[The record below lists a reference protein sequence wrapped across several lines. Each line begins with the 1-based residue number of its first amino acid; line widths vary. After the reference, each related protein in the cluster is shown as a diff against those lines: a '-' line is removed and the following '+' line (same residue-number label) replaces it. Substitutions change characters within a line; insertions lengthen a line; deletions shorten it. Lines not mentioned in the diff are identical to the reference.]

1 MSTETYVPKLGI
13 QRVARDGG
21 MRLDKA
27 GCKLQSLRVL
37 AEDAMHTVGFAEE
50 AGEAGLKPC
59 TTFEQPGKWRGMAR
73 PDNVFGG
80 RAKALHYGGKEGK
93 GRAKALHYIC
103 AVGLLFSPCAFGQ
116 TTGGKAAGDDEIAR
130 IVGHSFMDNG
140 AMEFLETLTDTIGG
154 RITGSPESRAT
165 AELLVKTL
173 KDAGFENAHSEEYK
187 LISTWKH
194 GATSGE
200 IIAPIYRQLV
210 VGSYGWVPGT
220 PGPIEAA
227 VSDLGNAQEE
237 RGTSSLTRF
246 KGTAVI
252 VDLRSNGLSTAY
264 VGIREVLAGQLAK
277 AGAAAMF
284 IVSDKPDRMVYT
296 SAFGFYPRAPLP
308 VISIASEDAALLR
321 RLLAQ
326 GPVKIR
332 LNAENSFGNGP
343 GTERNVVADL
353 PGADTREKVLLCAHF
368 DAWDPAQG
376 ANDNG
381 AGVAVILQAA
391 RIFKAL
397 GIRPKHSIRFVFFSG
412 EEQLSNG
419 SRAYIEQHQAEL
431 DDTRA
436 VFNVDC
442 GAHPPLGF
450 KIHGRSDLENA
461 SRALLKPLAALGADR
476 VSLDADF
483 DSDQETFIVAGMP
496 IYSLMVEP
504 QDYDARHHT
513 IIDTFERVDPMMVR
527 LQTAVMA
534 VAAYSFANAEQRPGP
549 RIGPAQVQELLK
561 RTGLEPL
568 YKLEYADDNQ

>member
-1 MSTETYVPKLGI
+1 
-13 QRVARDGG
+13 
-21 MRLDKA
+21 MRYFIRTFWLLSFA
-27 GCKLQSLRVL
+27 AASLSAQSS
-37 AEDAMHTVGFAEE
+37 APASSA
-50 AGEAGLKPC
+50 P
-59 TTFEQPGKWRGMAR
+59 
-73 PDNVFGG
+73 
-80 RAKALHYGGKEGK
+80 
-93 GRAKALHYIC
+93 
-103 AVGLLFSPCAFGQ
+103 
-116 TTGGKAAGDDEIAR
+116 DDEIAR

-187 LISTWKH
+187 LTSTWRH
-194 GATSGE
+194 GAITGE
-200 IIAPIYRQLV
+200 VISPIHRTLV

-220 PGPIEAA
+220 PGPIEVA
-227 VSDLGNAQEE
+227 VSDFGNAQEE
-237 RGTSSLTRF
+237 RAASSLERF
-246 KGTAVI
+246 KGAAVI

-264 VGIREVLAGQLAK
+264 VGIREVLAAQLAR

-296 SAFGFYPRAPLP
+296 SAFGFYPHAPLP

-321 RLLAQ
+321 RLLAH

-332 LNAENSFGNGP
+332 LNAENSFGSGP
-343 GTERNVVADL
+343 GTERNVAADL
-353 PGADTREKVLLCAHF
+353 PGVDAREKVLLCAHF

-391 RIFKAL
+391 RIFKSL
-397 GIRPKHSIRFVFFSG
+397 GIRPKHTIRFVFFSG

-419 SRAYIEQHQAEL
+419 SRAYIEQHKAEL

-436 VFNVDC
+436 VFNIDC

-450 KIHGRSDLENA
+450 KIHGRTDLESA
-461 SRALLKPLAALGADR
+461 SRALLKPLAPLGADR

-496 IYSLMVEP
+496 IYSLMVDP

-527 LQTAVMA
+527 VQTAVMA
-534 VAAYSFANAEQRPGP
+534 VAAYSFANAEHRPGP

-568 YKLEYADDNQ
+568 YKLEYADENQ